1 MNNSMLFN
9 TSIKNIFKG
18 QKRKLLRAAM
28 WEYLHALFLATPT
41 IVLLIIAGELFKPN
55 PDPNKLWNTVYLLGG
70 LMVFQFF
77 VAVKSQMASLFLTVD
92 IGSSIRM
99 KLGNHLRRISLGY
112 FKKRDPGDIAA
123 VLLQDVQTFEGVFGH
138 SIGQL
143 TSAVFGTSI
152 LVVVL
157 FVLDWRL
164 ALALSVAIPL
174 LHPFFWFTHKLGK
187 TWGVKYIRIRNEVG
201 NRFLEYLYG
210 IRHIKSFR
218 MTGEKFATLDKAL
231 LDLRNE
237 SIKSVSLF
245 SPLLLVGGVIL
256 ELGFLGMTWLGAYYL
271 LGGSITVQTVA
282 AFLIVGYRLYEPI
295 KIVLMQFPLLEM
307 MGLSIKRVTEL
318 METPTI
324 AETGNKTPERFDIR
338 FENVCFSYNE
348 TPVLHGITCRFPEK
362 AMTALV
368 GPSGSGK
375 TTITNLIARFWDV
388 DSGTIRIGNTDI
400 REVPQETWYNQ
411 ISEVFQEVYLFDDSI
426 YNNILIGNQD
436 ATETE
441 VMTAATKAQ
450 VLEFAQQLP
459 QGIHTKV
466 GEGGSRLSGGQK
478 QRISI
483 ARALL
488 KNAPIVL
495 LDEATASLDPEN
507 EIYIQLAIAELVQD
521 KTVIV
526 IAHKLN
532 TIRYAQQIIVL
543 DNGSIR
549 EQGTHETLLQ
559 KNGLYAHL
567 WTTQQHASGWKIT
580 K

>member
-1 MNNSMLFN
+1 MLFN
-9 TSIKNIFKG
+9 TSTKNIFKG
-18 QKRKLLRAAM
+18 QKRKLLFAAM
-28 WEYLHALFLATPT
+28 WEYLHALFIAAPNV
-41 IVLLIIAGELFKPN
+41 ILLIIVRELFKPN
-55 PDPNKLWNTVYLLGG
+55 PDPGKLWNTVYLLCG
-70 LMVFQFF
+70 LIVFQFF
-77 VAVKSQMASLFLTVD
+77 VAAKSQIASLFLTAD

-143 TSAVFGTSI
+143 TNAIFGTSI

-174 LHPFFWFTHKLGK
+174 LYPFFSFTHKLGK
-187 TWGVKYIRIRNEVG
+187 IWGAKYIRIRNDVG

-218 MTGEKFATLDKAL
+218 MTGEKFVTLDKAL
-231 LDLRNE
+231 LDLRDE

-245 SPLLLVGGVIL
+245 SPLMLAGGVIL
-256 ELGFLGMTWLGAYYL
+256 ELGFMGMAWLGAYYL
-271 LGGSITVQTVA
+271 LGGSITVQTVT
-282 AFLIVGYRLYEPI
+282 AFLIIGYRLYEPI

-324 AETGNKTPERFDIR
+324 VETGNKTPERFDIS
-338 FENVCFSYNE
+338 FEDVRFSYNE
-348 TPVLHGITCRFPEK
+348 TPVLQDITCRFPEK

-388 DSGTIRIGNTDI
+388 NSGTIRIGNTDI
-400 REVPQETWYNQ
+400 RKIPQETWYNQ

-426 YNNILIGNQD
+426 YNNILIGKQD

-441 VMTAATKAQ
+441 VMVAAAKAQ
-450 VLEFAQQLP
+450 VLEFARQLP
-459 QGIHTKV
+459 EGLHTKV

-507 EIYIQLAIAELVQD
+507 ETYIQLAIAELVQD

-532 TIRYAQQIIVL
+532 TIRHAQQIIVL
-543 DNGSIR
+543 DDGSIR

-559 KNGLYAHL
+559 QNGLYARL
-567 WTTQQHASGWKIT
+567 WYTQQRTSGWKIV
-580 K
+580 KYG